1 MDGIDMI
8 GWIANMTQLGNM
20 VEISDQMLKG
30 YSSVRQLNID
40 LCIGKLHD
48 IRSRLDRLISFLVWL
63 LK

>member
-20 VEISDQMLKG
+20 EISDQMLKG
-30 YSSVRQLNID
+30 YSSLRQLNLD

-48 IRSRLDRLISFLVWL
+48 IRGRLDRLISFLVWF